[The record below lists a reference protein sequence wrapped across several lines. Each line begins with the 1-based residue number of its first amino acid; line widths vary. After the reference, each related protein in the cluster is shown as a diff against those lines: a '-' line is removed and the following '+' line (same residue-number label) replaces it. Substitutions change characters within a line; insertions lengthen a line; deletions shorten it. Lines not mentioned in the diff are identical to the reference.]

1 MDFTR
6 DIQNFA
12 DHAMVLKDS
21 IETEEATKTALI
33 MPFFRLLGYDIFNPM
48 EFVPEYTADIGVK
61 KGEKVDYAI
70 MQGGKPIILIEAKK
84 VNEPLD
90 ANHSSQ
96 LLRYFGTV
104 EARFGILTNGM
115 QYQFYTDCDAP
126 NIMDK
131 KPFLDITLA
140 DIRENEIGELEKF
153 CKDKFEADTVYD
165 AAAQLKDLGQLKK
178 AISAVFA
185 EIPDGFVR
193 VLMDA
198 AEMEGMR
205 TQKVMAKY
213 RPLAKKAAAQ
223 YINEIVRE
231 RLNSIVNPPEQAD
244 HAETEQEEEP
254 SAPQSAIVT
263 TEEELQAL
271 YIVRAILGG
280 DVPVKRIGYKDTASY
295 FSVLIDNKVTR
306 WVCRFYFKENV
317 KYVTIQ
323 NDDKSEK
330 RYDIGAIE
338 DIYGLADVLKERALK
353 IAK

>member
-12 DHAMVLKDS
+12 DHALVLKDS

-33 MPFFRLLGYDIFNPM
+33 MPFFRLLGYDVFNPV
-48 EFVPEYTADIGVK
+48 EFVPEYTADIGIK

-70 MQGGKPIILIEAKK
+70 MQAGKPIILIEAKK

-104 EARFGILTNGM
+104 EARFGILTNGL

-140 DIRENEIGELEKF
+140 DIRENEISELEKF
-153 CKDKFEADTVYD
+153 RKDKFEADTVYD
-165 AAAQLKDLGQLKK
+165 AAAQLKDMGQLKK
-178 AISAVFA
+178 AISGVFA
-185 EIPDGFVR
+185 EVPDGFVR

-198 AEMEGMR
+198 AEMEGKR
-205 TQKVMAKY
+205 TQNAITKY
-213 RPLAKKAAAQ
+213 RPLVKKAAAQ
-223 YINEIVRE
+223 YINDIVRE
-231 RLNSIVNPPEQAD
+231 RLDGIINPPAKDEQIESQD
-244 HAETEQEEEP
+244 DEKAEEKT
-254 SAPQSAIVT
+254 SDIVT

-280 DVPVKRIGYKDTASY
+280 NISVKRIGYKDTASY
-295 FSVLIDNKVTR
+295 FNILIDNKVTR
-306 WVCRFYFKENV
+306 WVCRLYFKENL
-317 KYVTIQ
+317 KYVVIP
-323 NDDKSEK
+323 NENENV
-330 RYDIGAIE
+330 RYDIQTLE
-338 DIYGLADVLKERALK
+338 DIYGLSDALKERVLK